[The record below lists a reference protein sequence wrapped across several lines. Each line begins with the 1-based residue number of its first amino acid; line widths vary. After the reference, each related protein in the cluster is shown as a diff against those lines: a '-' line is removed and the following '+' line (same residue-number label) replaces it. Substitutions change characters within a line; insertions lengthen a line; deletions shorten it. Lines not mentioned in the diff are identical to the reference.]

1 MHTLDKPT
9 LLLNTKKCRANI
21 EKMVQKAQRNNIAFR
36 PHFKTHQSR
45 EIGNWFR
52 AYGIDRITVSSP
64 TMANY
69 FAADGWNDITVAFPV
84 NIREIATINAL
95 ASTIQ
100 LNLLVESVET
110 VEQLAQKLKAPV
122 RVFIKADTVYDQL
135 VEHSAEGWGELIPD
149 AYLKK
154 LSQEHGIVQAPV
166 AFIEKIQLG
175 DIVKILPVH
184 SCTTAN
190 LYNQYVTTEG
200 EKISRL

>member
-45 EIGNWFR
+45 EIDNWFR
-52 AYGIDRITVSSP
+52 AYGIDRITVSSL

-69 FAADGWNDITVAFPV
+69 FAADGWNDITVAFPA

-95 ASTIQ
+95 ASAIQ

-110 VEQLAQKLKAPV
+110 VEQLAQKLKAP
-122 RVFIKADTVYDQL
+122 A
-135 VEHSAEGWGELIPD
+135 
-149 AYLKK
+149 
-154 LSQEHGIVQAPV
+154 

-175 DIVKILPVH
+175 DIVKILPIH

-190 LYNQYVTTEG
+190 LYKQYVTTKG